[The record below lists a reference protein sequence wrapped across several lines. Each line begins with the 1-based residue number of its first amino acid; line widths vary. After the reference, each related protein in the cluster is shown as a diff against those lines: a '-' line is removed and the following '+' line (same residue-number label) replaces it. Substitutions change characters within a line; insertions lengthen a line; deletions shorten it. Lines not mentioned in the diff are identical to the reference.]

1 MTDLIKLGRMI
12 LSASLLIFACM
23 SNLFLNTL
31 KKQPNCPCGE
41 GWRIENG
48 IIVSNLLILVSAAN
62 ILISINKLFYKIP
75 LIGTAYM
82 GLYGL
87 CIFML
92 LYILSSIS
100 HELDDGKCKE
110 CKIDNVQ
117 LLYNYFKDV
126 NYKTCAYA
134 SMLIVIATF
143 I

>member
-1 MTDLIKLGRMI
+1 MTDLIKLGRMFLNGGI
-12 LSASLLIFACM
+12 LVLAAM

-31 KKQPNCPCGE
+31 KKQPNCPCNS

-48 IIVSNLLILVSAAN
+48 IIISNLLILVC
-62 ILISINKLFYKIP
+62 ILNLFISVNKFLYRIP

-87 CIFML
+87 FIFML

-100 HELDDGKCKE
+100 HELDDEKCKE
-110 CKIDNVQ
+110 CNIDNVNM
-117 LLYNYFKDV
+117 LYTYFKDI
-126 NYKTCAYA
+126 NYKSCAYA
-134 SMLIVIATF
+134 AFIIVIATF